1 MCPFGTIQDICA
13 AGATSLRSNITAPKV
28 LHHLRSKHHKKDGIA
43 VLFQYPAL
51 RLMMLPSTALTV
63 RMSSKSHTGMSQNSE
78 ESGFFT
84 RM

>member
-51 RLMMLPSTALTV
+51 RLMMEPSTAFTV
-63 RMSSKSHTGMSQNSE
+63 MQSPKSHTGMSQNSD

-84 RM
+84 RI

>member
-28 LHHLRSKHHKKDGIA
+28 LHHLRSKHHKKDGNA
-43 VLFQYPAL
+43 VIFQYPAL
-51 RLMMLPSTALTV
+51 LLMMLPSTALMV
-63 RMSSKSHTGMSQNSE
+63 MQSSKSHTGMSQNSA

-84 RM
+84 RI